1 MARAAAK
8 VQDLEAGTL
17 PPVCAKTGG
26 VASEFAKIEF
36 SSTPAWTLI
45 LLLFGIIPF
54 LIAQAFSAVRVV
66 GLVPMSDVALRRG
79 KAFTW
84 TYRGLLLLSG
94 LVLVIGFVTDRTVI
108 LVGLAM
114 LVATILF
121 MLLGALFVWP
131 TGQLS
136 GDWVRLSFV
145 DERFARA
152 LERWYGDR

>member
-26 VASEFAKIEF
+26 AAHDFAKLEF

-54 LIAQAFSAVRVV
+54 LIAQAFSSVRVV
-66 GLVPMSDVALRRG
+66 GLVPMSDVALQRG
-79 KAFTW
+79 RTFTW
-84 TYRGLLLLSG
+84 AYRGFLLLSG
-94 LVLVIGFVTDRTVI
+94 LVLVIGFTTDHSAI
-108 LVGLAM
+108 LVGLSM

-121 MLLGALFVWP
+121 MLLGAPVVWP
-131 TGQLS
+131 TGRLS

-145 DERFARA
+145 DKRFARA